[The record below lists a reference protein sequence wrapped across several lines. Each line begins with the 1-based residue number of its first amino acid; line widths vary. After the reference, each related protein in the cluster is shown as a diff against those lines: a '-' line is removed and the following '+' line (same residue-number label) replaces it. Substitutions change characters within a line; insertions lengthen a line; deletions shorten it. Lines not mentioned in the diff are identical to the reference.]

1 MHYFGVIKQSTNEDW
16 RDARISL
23 STAVPS
29 VGGTPPKIT
38 ANSLTFSRP
47 TYASSFSNSYKK
59 KGKRNSM
66 RRMRNARM
74 AQVHSEAMRS
84 APPGAAG
91 GAAHYS
97 SEEDDVTEMAKPVAE
112 VGVCL

>member
-47 TYASSFSNSYKK
+47 TYASFSNSYKK
-59 KGKRNSM
+59 KGKRSSM
-66 RRMRNARM
+66 RRMRNAKM
-74 AQVHSEAMRS
+74 AQAHPDVLCA

-91 GAAHYS
+91 GAARYS
-97 SEEDDVTEMAKPVAE
+97 SEEDDATEMAKPVAE